1 MVNRA
6 QLARSVFHAQRR
18 FFAKEVKHSVECRQG
33 LLSGVNRL
41 VDAVSVTLGP
51 KGRNVVIAQPYGAP
65 KITKDGVTVAKAI
78 EFSDKLE
85 NLGAQL
91 VRQVSSNTN
100 DKAGDGTTT
109 AAVLARAI
117 FQRGCRA
124 VDAGLN
130 PMDLLRG
137 INMAVECVVKYL
149 DSIKKEVTTSDE
161 ILNVATISAN
171 GDRVVGQ
178 LITDAMEK
186 VGKEGTITVVEGKT
200 LQHELEV
207 VEGMKWDKGYI
218 SPHFVTSVKDMKVE
232 FDNPYIFLSNEKISN
247 VKQIL
252 PVLEH
257 VLQQQAPLL
266 IVSEDVDGEA
276 LAVLIVNKLRLGLKV
291 CAVKPPGFG
300 EHRKATMEDLAAVT
314 GAVLAGEN
322 NFTVDGDLVS
332 TLGRAKSATVTRE
345 HTILVEGLGQ
355 KKDVEERCDGI
366 RAMLKVCDSTYESDK
381 LKERLARLTGGVAII
396 RVGGA
401 SEVEVGETRDRVDD
415 ALCATKAAVEGGIVP
430 GGGSAL
436 LHGSKR
442 LADLQTKNYDQKVG
456 VDIVREAVQAP
467 VKQIAQN
474 AGFEGSVVAERL
486 LQSDDVTHGFN
497 AQMGEYCDLVASG
510 IIDPTK
516 VVRTALTDAASVA
529 SLMTTSEVAIFDAR
543 KDKEANDEGMQQP
556 MY

>member
-1 MVNRA
+1 MRNS
-6 QLARSVFHAQRR
+6 QLARGVLQVQKR
-18 FFAKEVKHSVECRQG
+18 FFSKEIKHSVECRQG
-33 LLSGVNRL
+33 LLGGVNRL
-41 VDAVSVTLGP
+41 VDAVCVTLGP

-117 FQRGCRA
+117 FQRGCKS

-137 INMAVECVVKYL
+137 INMAVECVVNYL
-149 DSIKKEVTTSDE
+149 DSIKKEVTTSEE

-171 GDRVVGQ
+171 GDSTIGR

-186 VGKEGTITVVEGKT
+186 VGKEGTITVAEGKT

-207 VEGMKWDKGYI
+207 VEGMRWDKGYI
-218 SPHFVTSVKDMKVE
+218 SPNFVTNVKDMKVE
-232 FDNPYIFLSNEKISN
+232 FENPYIFLCNEKISS

-257 VLQQQAPLL
+257 VVQNQAPLL

-300 EHRKATMEDLAAVT
+300 EHRKATMEDLAAMT
-314 GAVLAGEN
+314 GATLAGDN
-322 NFTVDGDLVS
+322 NFGLEGDMVS
-332 TLGRAKSATVTRE
+332 MLGRAKSATITRE
-345 HTILVEGLGQ
+345 NTILMEGLGE
-355 KKDVEERCDGI
+355 KKALEDRCDGI
-366 RAMLKVCDSTYESDK
+366 RAMLKNCESTYDSDK
-381 LKERLARLTGGVAII
+381 LRERLARLTGGVAII

-401 SEVEVGETRDRVDD
+401 SEVEVGEIRDRVDD

-436 LHGSKR
+436 LQASKK
-442 LADLQTKNYDQKVG
+442 LDEIVTKNYDQQVG
-456 VDIVREAVQAP
+456 VDIIRQAVKAP
-467 VKQIAQN
+467 AKQIAEN

-486 LQSDDVTHGFN
+486 MQYDDACMGFN
-497 AQMGEYCDLVASG
+497 AQLGEYCNLVAAG

-516 VVRTALTDAASVA
+516 VVKTALTDAASVA
-529 SLMTTSEVAIFDAR
+529 SLMTTSEVAIYDAP
-543 KDKEANDEGMQQP
+543 KEKQNNEESMNQGM
-556 MY
+556 Y

>member
-1 MVNRA
+1 MT
-6 QLARSVFHAQRR
+6 RSVFHMHRR
-18 FFAKEVKHSVECRQG
+18 FFAKEIKHAVDCRQG
-33 LLSGVNRL
+33 LLAGVNRL
-41 VDAVSVTLGP
+41 VDAVCVTLGP
-51 KGRNVVIAQPYGAP
+51 KGRNVVISQPYGAP

-78 EFSDKLE
+78 EFADKLE

-117 FQRGCRA
+117 FQRGCRS

-149 DSIKKEVTTSDE
+149 DSIKKEVTTSAE

-171 GDRVVGQ
+171 GDNTIGR
-178 LITDAMEK
+178 LITNAMDK

-218 SPHFVTSVKDMKVE
+218 SPNFVTNVKDMKVE
-232 FDNPYIFLSNEKISN
+232 FENPYVFLCNEKISN

-276 LAVLIVNKLRLGLKV
+276 LAVLIVNKIRLGLKV

-300 EHRKATMEDLAAVT
+300 EHRKATMEDLAAMT
-314 GAVLAGEN
+314 GAVLS
-322 NFTVDGDLVS
+322 GDNTFGSEGDMVS
-332 TLGRAKSATVTRE
+332 MLGRAKSATITRE
-345 HTILVEGLGQ
+345 HTILMEGLGN
-355 KKDVEERCDGI
+355 KKAVEDRCDGI
-366 RAMLKVCDSTYESDK
+366 RAMLRTCDSSYESDK

-401 SEVEVGETRDRVDD
+401 SEVEVGEIRDRVDD

-436 LHGSKR
+436 LHASKT
-442 LADLQTKNYDQKVG
+442 LDSLKTKNYDQKVG
-456 VDIVREAVQAP
+456 VDIIREAIKAP
-467 VKQIAQN
+467 VKQIANN

-486 LQSDDVTHGFN
+486 LQNENASMGFN
-497 AQMGEYCDLVASG
+497 AQLGEYCDLVEAG

-516 VVRTALTDAASVA
+516 VVKTALTDAASVA
-529 SLMTTSEVAIFDAR
+529 SLMTTSEVAIYDAP
-543 KDKEANDEGMQQP
+543 KEKTAGDEGMQQP

>member
-1 MVNRA
+1 MKNT
-6 QLARSVFHAQRR
+6 QLTRSIFHVQRR
-18 FFAKEVKHSVECRQG
+18 FFAKEIKHSVDCRQG
-33 LLSGVNRL
+33 LLGGVNRL
-41 VDAVSVTLGP
+41 VDAVCVTLGP

-65 KITKDGVTVAKAI
+65 KITKDGVTVAKSI

-117 FQRGCRA
+117 FQRGCRS

-137 INMAVECVVKYL
+137 INMAVECIVNYL
-149 DSIKKEVTTSDE
+149 DSIKKEVTTSSE

-171 GDRVVGQ
+171 GDSGIGK

-186 VGKEGTITVVEGKT
+186 VGKDGTITVVEGKT
-200 LQHELEV
+200 LHHELEV
-207 VEGMKWDKGYI
+207 VEGLRWDKGYI
-218 SPHFVTSVKDMKVE
+218 SPNFVTNVKDMKVE
-232 FDNPYIFLSNEKISN
+232 FENPFIFLCTEKISS

-266 IVSEDVDGEA
+266 IVSDDVDGEA

-300 EHRKATMEDLAAVT
+300 EHRKATMEDLATMT
-314 GAVLAGEN
+314 GATLAGEN
-322 NFTVDGDLVS
+322 NFSTEGDMVS
-332 TLGRAKSATVTRE
+332 MLGRAKSATVTRE
-345 HTILVEGLGQ
+345 HTILMEGFGDKKSVE
-355 KKDVEERCDGI
+355 DRCDGI
-366 RAMLKVCDSTYESDK
+366 RAMLKSCDSSYESDK

-401 SEVEVGETRDRVDD
+401 SEVEVGEIRDRVDD

-436 LHGSKR
+436 LHASKK
-442 LADLQTKNYDQKVG
+442 LTDIVTKNYDQKVG
-456 VDIVREAVQAP
+456 VDIIREAVQAP
-467 VKQIAQN
+467 IKQIAKN
-474 AGFEGSVVAERL
+474 AGFEGSVVADHL
-486 LQSDDVTHGFN
+486 LQRENVNMGFN
-497 AQMGEYCDLVASG
+497 AQLGEYCDLVAAG

-516 VVRTALTDAASVA
+516 VVKTALTDAASVA
-529 SLMTTSEVAIFDAR
+529 SLMTTSEVAIFDSP
-543 KDKEANDEGMQQP
+543 KEKPSNDDAMQQP